1 MSLENNLLDIFII
14 LAQSMAG
21 ILVLFKLQ
29 KMSIKSSYKKIISL
43 IIFVILMIFSNYLIP
58 NQMRSLFTI
67 LSFTAIS
74 FFILQNSIKESL
86 IDGMIIV
93 ALVAIVEIVFSFLM
107 LFFGLDQGDLVEV
120 NIWRFILNILISITI
135 IIIINIKFILKF
147 LLKFKDEIVNRT
159 KLILY
164 FLVGLILVYLI
175 VARNALFADATL
187 DMIINLI
194 ILFISM
200 ILFIIIFLSDN
211 KNKYL
216 QETNKQML
224 NYVTKYEKIITDQ
237 GKANHEFKNQLMVIR
252 GYAQMNSSKLIEY
265 LDSIVEDVN
274 KTHSSY
280 LISQLNKFPDGGIKG
295 LLYYKLS
302 IMDDDKIKYEINVES
317 GVKTKL
323 KTLNINIYKNIT
335 KILGV
340 LLDNAIDASKNTKDK
355 RIIIS
360 VSKNKN
366 MVIFKIYNTY
376 NGNVDI
382 SKIGTGYTTKG
393 KGHGY
398 GLKLV
403 KDIIRENK
411 IFEIKTEIKEDFYI
425 SNLII
430 KFLSN
435 LKK

>member
-1 MSLENNLLDIFII
+1 
-14 LAQSMAG
+14 
-21 ILVLFKLQ
+21 
-29 KMSIKSSYKKIISL
+29 
-43 IIFVILMIFSNYLIP
+43 
-58 NQMRSLFTI
+58 
-67 LSFTAIS
+67 
-74 FFILQNSIKESL
+74 
-86 IDGMIIV
+86 
-93 ALVAIVEIVFSFLM
+93 
-107 LFFGLDQGDLVEV
+107 
-120 NIWRFILNILISITI
+120 
-135 IIIINIKFILKF
+135 
-147 LLKFKDEIVNRT
+147 
-159 KLILY
+159 
-164 FLVGLILVYLI
+164 
-175 VARNALFADATL
+175 
-187 DMIINLI
+187 
-194 ILFISM
+194 
-200 ILFIIIFLSDN
+200 
-211 KNKYL
+211 
-216 QETNKQML
+216 
-224 NYVTKYEKIITDQ
+224 
-237 GKANHEFKNQLMVIR
+237 
-252 GYAQMNSSKLIEY
+252 
-265 LDSIVEDVN
+265 
-274 KTHSSY
+274 
-280 LISQLNKFPDGGIKG
+280 
-295 LLYYKLS
+295 
-302 IMDDDKIKYEINVES
+302 MDDDKIKYEINVES